1 MQSKH
6 QLALTYLERA
16 PAAAAKILESLP
28 ETAVAELLSLA
39 PVTTAA
45 PVFEQLSTAKG
56 IACLACLDQLAA
68 THLLI
73 QLSSINAA
81 TLLKGIPQTKRKAIL
96 HQMPTLKAQAIQ
108 ILLAY
113 PSNVVGAWIDPQVL
127 TLRNT
132 HTFAEALQQLKFF
145 QGAIPHRLFILDRRR
160 YLVGV
165 ISATDIMGHPE
176 NKLLNDYMNAKPA
189 ALQSRLQLTQAQQH
203 PDWSHSIVMPVVNR
217 NNEFIGVLNYSTLNK
232 AVEQLKSMPDKAIKT
247 TQVDSSLGLLI
258 SDSVI
263 GVWQALRDAWNLNS
277 NREEQHG
284 RR

>member
-1 MQSKH
+1 MQSKQ
-6 QLALTYLERA
+6 QLAFTYLERE

-45 PVFEQLSTAKG
+45 PVFGQLSTAKG
-56 IACLACLDQLAA
+56 IACLACLDQPSA

-73 QLSSINAA
+73 QLSATNAA

-132 HTFAEALQQLKFF
+132 HTFADALQQLKFF

-165 ISATDIMGHPE
+165 ISATDIIGHPE
-176 NKLLNDYMNAKPA
+176 DSLLSSFMDTKPA
-189 ALQSRLQLTQAQQH
+189 ALRSRLQLTQARQH
-203 PDWSHSIVMPVVNR
+203 PDWGHSIVMPVVNR
-217 NNEFIGVLNYSTLNK
+217 HSEFIGVLNYSTLNT
-232 AVEQLKSMPDKAIKT
+232 AVEKLKGMPDKAIMA
-247 TQVDSSLGLLI
+247 TQVNSSLGLLI

-263 GVWQALRDAWNLNS
+263 GVWQALRDAWNLN
-277 NREEQHG
+277 NREEHDG